1 MSKEEM
7 MRNAGFRRIYNNE
20 NDEHDKCLCCIH
32 SGRSYSSDAGHC
44 YKFDI
49 YV

>member
-20 NDEHDKCLCCIH
+20 NDEHDKCLCWQNDRQ
-32 SGRSYSSDAGHC
+32 RSHHRQSSVLHLR
-44 YKFDI
+44 
-49 YV
+49 